1 MVLITEEVV
10 LTKIQKS
17 ENSDDIYLT
26 KNMLLAAQINVGDEV
41 QVTIQNGRIIVET
54 VAQARRRTDLQ
65 VLLTK
70 IPEDYQS
77 EEIDWGKPISKEEW

>member
-1 MVLITEEVV
+1 M

-26 KNMLLAAQINVGDEV
+26 KNMLLAAQMNVGDDV

-65 VLLTK
+65 ALLAK
-70 IPEDYQS
+70 MPEDYQP
-77 EEIDWGKPISKEEW
+77 EEIDWNKPVSKEEW

>member
-1 MVLITEEVV
+1 M

-26 KNMLLAAQINVGDEV
+26 KNMLLAAQMNVGDDV

-70 IPEDYQS
+70 MPEDYQS
-77 EEIDWGKPISKEEW
+77 EEIDWGKPVSKEE

>member
-1 MVLITEEVV
+1 M

-26 KNMLLAAQINVGDEV
+26 KNMLLAAQMNVGDDV

-70 IPEDYQS
+70 MPEDYQS
-77 EEIDWGKPISKEEW
+77 EEIDWGKPVSKEEW